1 MRIHMNN
8 VYLHGSLGKEF
19 GRHHRFVIDEAIE
32 AIQALIANFPHFA
45 NAIRRGHYRVV
56 IGKTARD
63 GMEVG
68 EADMLGLK
76 LGNQSLHV
84 IPVTAGSKRGGIG
97 KIIAGIALIGLSAV
111 TGGAPLA
118 GTAFLSG
125 GSLNVGALAGTL
137 GKGMLLTGVA
147 SLIAPEMKSGDDT
160 KSFTMTGPQN
170 NTREGGIVPIAY
182 GEVVTGGTMISGSL
196 NIVTKEV

>member
-1 MRIHMNN
+1 MNN

-32 AIQALIANFPHFA
+32 AFQALMANFPRFARALRLGHF
-45 NAIRRGHYRVV
+45 RVV

-63 GMEVG
+63 GMEIA

-76 LGNQSLHV
+76 LGSQSLHI

-97 KIIAGIALIGLSAV
+97 KIIAGIALIGLSVA

-118 GTAFLSG
+118 GTAFLG
-125 GSLNVGALAGTL
+125 GGGLNVGALAGTM
-137 GKGMLLTGVA
+137 GTGMLLTGVA
-147 SLIAPEMKSGDDT
+147 SLIAPEVKSPDDT

-170 NTREGGIVPIAY
+170 NTQEGGIVPIVY
-182 GEVVTGGTMISGSL
+182 GDVWTGGTMISGAL
-196 NIVTKEV
+196 NVVTKEV